1 MRRCALVCF
10 AAAVS
15 AWATIGFAEEP
26 AAAPGAAEAPAALE
40 WPREIDAP
48 GGTIVIYQPQPETFK
63 GDRLTGRAA
72 VSVTP
77 NGSTE
82 PVFGAVWFGARVAT
96 DRHARTATI
105 LDMDITQVRFP
116 GASAAQEEKLAG
128 ILKGRLPAV
137 PLACPFDHLLAGIA
151 LAEREEAAVAAL
163 STAPPKIIFS
173 AVPAVLVILDG
184 QPRLRPV
191 EKGPLMRVVNT
202 PFTILLD
209 PGTKAYYLR
218 GGDRWYAAA
227 DIMGPWA
234 ESVHTPEAIVA
245 AVPGAAAAVSA
256 DSAAAPAPRIIVATK
271 PTELIV
277 TDGAPTWTPIEGNQL
292 LYISNTGSDV
302 FMEIGSQRC
311 YLLLAGRWYR
321 AASLDGPWAY
331 VASDALPEV
340 FAKIPYDSPKG
351 GVLVHV
357 AGTAQAREAVLD
369 ASIPQT
375 TTVKPG
381 PADLKVSYDG
391 APKFKGIEGTEMTYA
406 VNTADAVIQVHKRYY
421 CCRDA
426 VWYTA
431 KSPTGPWAVC
441 TKVPKEIYTIPPS
454 CPLYNVR
461 YVNIYAATSEGVS
474 VGYLPG
480 YTGSYVYN
488 NTVVYGTGYAYPPWS
503 GAVYIPAPVTW
514 GFHPVYNPW
523 YGGWGYGWGPWHGES
538 RGWVNWG
545 DGHGGWW
552 GPGGYHPVS
561 WSAHDGRLT
570 VNRKMY
576 NVSGLRDGNIYR
588 RNERPVH
595 PDPRDRK
602 AAPGGAKAAPGLAN
616 DLFADRNGDV
626 FRKTGDGWER
636 RGRDGWTKSFAA
648 PAGASGGMPG
658 EAVRGELTRT
668 GERGSGRS
676 SAPGVR
682 GRDLSRPAADFN
694 RGDPLRVGRGFDRSE
709 LDAHRY
715 ARQRGTDRAA
725 EFNRHFSDFSR
736 GGFERGFG
744 GRGGGG
750 FHGGGGHGRR
760 R

>member
-26 AAAPGAAEAPAALE
+26 AAAPGADEPPAAAALA

-48 GGTIVIYQPQPETFK
+48 NATIVVYQPQPETFK

-77 NGSTE
+77 KGSTE
-82 PVFGAVWFGARVAT
+82 PVFGAVWFGARVST

-105 LDMDITQVRFP
+105 LAMEVARVRFP
-116 GASAAQEEKLAG
+116 GASAAQEERLAG
-128 ILKGRLPAV
+128 ILKDRLPTA
-137 PLACPFDHLLAGIA
+137 PLAFPLDNLLAGIA
-151 LAEREEAAVAAL
+151 LAEREEAATAAL

-173 AVPAVLVILDG
+173 SVPAVLVVLDG

-191 EKGPLMRVVNT
+191 ENGRLMRVVNT

-209 PGTKAYYLR
+209 PDTKAYYLR
-218 GGDRWYAAA
+218 GGDRWYTAA
-227 DIMGPWA
+227 DIAGPWA
-234 ESVHTPEAIVA
+234 ESVHAPEAIVA
-245 AVPGAAAAVSA
+245 AVPGTAASA
-256 DSAAAPAPRIIVATK
+256 GSAAPPAPHIVVATE

-277 TDGAPTWTPIEGNQL
+277 TDGPPEWTPIGGNEL
-292 LYISNTGSDV
+292 LYLGNTGSDV
-302 FMEIGSQRC
+302 FMEIGSRRC

-331 VASDALPEV
+331 VASDALPEA
-340 FAKIPYDSPKG
+340 FAKIPCDSPKG

-357 AGTAQAREAVLD
+357 AGTAQANEAVLD
-369 ASIPQT
+369 AQIPQT
-375 TTVKPG
+375 TTVQPG
-381 PADLKVSYDG
+381 PAELTISYDG
-391 APKFKGIEGTEMTYA
+391 APRFKGIEGTEMRYA
-406 VNTADAVIQVHKRYY
+406 VNTADAVIQVHDGYY

-426 VWYTA
+426 VWYA
-431 KSPTGPWAVC
+431 AMSPTGPWAVC

-454 CPLYNVR
+454 CPLYHVR
-461 YVNIYAATSEGVS
+461 YVNVYGATSDGVS

-503 GAVYIPAPVTW
+503 GAVYIPAPMTW
-514 GFHPVYNPW
+514 GFHPVYTPW
-523 YGGWGYGWGPWHGES
+523 YGEWGYGWGPWHGES
-538 RGWVNWG
+538 RGWVKWG
-545 DGHGGWW
+545 DGEGGWW
-552 GPGGYHPVS
+552 GPSGYHPVS
-561 WSAHDGRLT
+561 WSAHDGQLT
-570 VNRKMY
+570 VNGKTY

-588 RNERPVH
+588 RNERPAPPAH
-595 PDPRDRK
+595 PEGK
-602 AAPGGAKAAPGLAN
+602 AAPGGAKVAEGLAN
-616 DLFADRNGDV
+616 DLFADKHGDV

-636 RGRDGWTKSFAA
+636 RGRDGWTKSFAPTA
-648 PAGASGGMPG
+648 DTAGGKPGGV
-658 EAVRGELTRT
+658 VRGELTQT
-668 GERGSGRS
+668 GERGSARS
-676 SAPGVR
+676 SAPGGR
-682 GRDLSRPAADFN
+682 GRSQPPADFSK
-694 RGDPLRVGRGFDRSE
+694 GDFSRTGRSLDRPE

-715 ARQRGTDRAA
+715 ARQRGTERAA
-725 EFNRHFSDFSR
+725 EFDRHCAHFNR
-736 GGFERGFG
+736 GGSGRSLG

-750 FHGGGGHGRR
+750 VHGRGGRGRR